1 MNDKKQKQQTAI
13 SNTSIRHK
21 QTASENGYCF
31 IFLFLFF
38 FLVRASASK
47 FNLLS
52 LYLPVKAYQSAEVL
66 QRGMVEIARGQTAL
80 SGQQASLLPGSQKVL
95 IGK

>member
-1 MNDKKQKQQTAI
+1 M
-13 SNTSIRHK
+13 
-21 QTASENGYCF
+21 
-31 IFLFLFF
+31 FF
-38 FLVRASASK
+38 CSRGAAPSK
-47 FNLLS
+47 FNLPS
-52 LYLPVKAYQSAEVL
+52 LYLPVKTYQSAEVL